1 MTDLE
6 HRIRDRAHQLWVE
19 NGSPDNMAEHFWLLA
34 ERQIAEESAA
44 GMTAPLPEQA
54 VPGQLEEDI
63 TGRESG
69 RAQQRAQKNSIDR
82 KSPSAL
88 SK

>member
-44 GMTAPLPEQA
+44 GIYTAPQTRCA
-54 VPGQLEEDI
+54 WTVG
-63 TGRESG
+63 GRYHG
-69 RAQQRAQKNSIDR
+69 
-82 KSPSAL
+82 P
-88 SK
+88 

>member
-6 HRIRDRAHQLWVE
+6 HRIRDRVHHLWVE

-34 ERQIAEESAA
+34 EQQIAEESAE
-44 GMTAPLPEQA
+44 GSTPLSEQG